1 MFYLAQLSQLEL
13 QHLRHMIGGHE
24 TMANKLEAYAQQCSD
39 TQIKQMFQQDAAEAK
54 SSKQKLMTFLQ

>member
-1 MFYLAQLSQLEL
+1 MAQLSQLEL
-13 QHLRHMIGGHE
+13 QHLRHIIGGHE